1 MNKYILP
8 TELEISSVMCP
19 IKSDYRDIL
28 QLFNILDEPNLLDS
42 EKIIIALHMSYTT
55 DDYTKDINEPVS
67 NIFQFMSPDEDFN
80 NPSPTSN
87 KTPLFNWDQDFNL
100 IIAPINKSMGKD
112 IRGLDY
118 LHWWTFLS
126 AFMEIGECTFAT
138 YVSIRDKL
146 NDGKKLDKT
155 ETKIY
160 KEHRNQIRLKK
171 KYDDTTQA
179 LIDEI
184 MGKEA

>member
-8 TELEISSVMCP
+8 TELEISGVMCP

-42 EKIIIALHMSYTT
+42 EKIIIALDMFYKT
-55 DDYTKDINEPVS
+55 DDYKKDINEAVF
-67 NIFQFMSPDEDFN
+67 NMFQFMSPDEDFN

-146 NDGKKLDKT
+146 NHGKKLDKT

>member
-1 MNKYILP
+1 
-8 TELEISSVMCP
+8 
-19 IKSDYRDIL
+19 
-28 QLFNILDEPNLLDS
+28 
-42 EKIIIALHMSYTT
+42 
-55 DDYTKDINEPVS
+55 
-67 NIFQFMSPDEDFN
+67 
-80 NPSPTSN
+80 
-87 KTPLFNWDQDFNL
+87 
-100 IIAPINKSMGKD
+100 
-112 IRGLDY
+112 
-118 LHWWTFLS
+118 
-126 AFMEIGECTFAT
+126 MEIGECTFAT

-146 NDGKKLDKT
+146 NHGKKLDKT